1 MASDKQSFQNSILV
15 VDDEFDIVTLIKGSL
30 QNHGFNTLGFTD
42 PLIALEYF
50 QNNSKSFAM
59 VISDIRMPSM
69 NGYELIRKIKAI
81 HPTIKT
87 ILISAFE
94 INKNEFSKV
103 MPSVKIDGFISK
115 PISLK
120 ELVSIVENILKKEKR
135 KEKRK
140 EKNVRKN
147 TSASLRKNL

>member
-1 MASDKQSFQNSILV
+1 MASEKQSFQNSILV
-15 VDDEFDIVTLIKGSL
+15 VDDEFDIVTLIRRSL
-30 QNHGFNTLGFTD
+30 QNHGFNTLDFTD

-69 NGYELIRKIKAI
+69 NGYELIRKIKSI

-103 MPSVKIDGFISK
+103 MPSVKIDGFIAK
-115 PISLK
+115 PVSLK
-120 ELVSIVENILKKEKR
+120 ELVNIVENILKKEKR
-135 KEKRK
+135 KK
-140 EKNVRKN
+140 KNVRKN
-147 TSASLRKNL
+147 TSASLKKNL

>member
-15 VDDEFDIVTLIKGSL
+15 VDDEFDIVTLIRRSL

-42 PLIALEYF
+42 PLIALEQF

-120 ELVSIVENILKKEKR
+120 ELASIVEKILKK
-135 KEKRK
+135 KRK

-147 TSASLRKNL
+147 TSASLRKNR

>member
-15 VDDEFDIVTLIKGSL
+15 VDDEFDIVTLIKRSL

-42 PLIALEYF
+42 PLIALEHF

>member
-15 VDDEFDIVTLIKGSL
+15 VDDEFDIVTLIRRSL

-42 PLIALEYF
+42 PLIALERF

-120 ELVSIVENILKKEKR
+120 ELASIVEKILKK
-135 KEKRK
+135 KRK

-147 TSASLRKNL
+147 TSASLRKNR

>member
-1 MASDKQSFQNSILV
+1 MTSDKQSFQNSILV
-15 VDDEFDIVTLIKGSL
+15 VDDEFDIVTLIKRSL
-30 QNHGFNTLGFTD
+30 KNQGFNTLGFTD

-69 NGYELIRKIKAI
+69 NGYEFIRKIKAI

-103 MPSVKIDGFISK
+103 MPSIKIDGFIAK

-120 ELVSIVENILKKEKR
+120 ELANIVENILKKKKR
-135 KEKRK
+135 KA
-140 EKNVRKN
+140 KNVRKN

>member
-15 VDDEFDIVTLIKGSL
+15 VDDEFEIVTLIKRSL

-87 ILISAFE
+87 ILISAFD

>member
-15 VDDEFDIVTLIKGSL
+15 VDDEFDIVTLIRRSL

-42 PLIALEYF
+42 PLIALEQF

-103 MPSVKIDGFISK
+103 TPSVKIDGFISK

-120 ELVSIVENILKKEKR
+120 ELVSIVEKILKK
-135 KEKRK
+135 KRK

-147 TSASLRKNL
+147 TSASLRKNR

>member
-1 MASDKQSFQNSILV
+1 MASDRQSFQNSILV
-15 VDDEFDIVTLIKGSL
+15 VDDEFDIVTLIRRSL

-42 PLIALEYF
+42 PLIALEQF

-120 ELVSIVENILKKEKR
+120 ELVSIVEKILKK
-135 KEKRK
+135 KRK

-147 TSASLRKNL
+147 SSASLRKNR

>member
-1 MASDKQSFQNSILV
+1 MASDKQRFQNSILV
-15 VDDEFDIVTLIKGSL
+15 VDDEFDIVTLIRRSL

-42 PLIALEYF
+42 PLIALEQF

-120 ELVSIVENILKKEKR
+120 ELVSIVEKILKK
-135 KEKRK
+135 KRK

-147 TSASLRKNL
+147 TSASLRKNR

>member
-1 MASDKQSFQNSILV
+1 MVSDKQRFQNSILV
-15 VDDEFDIVTLIKGSL
+15 VDDEFDIVTLIRRSL

-42 PLIALEYF
+42 PLIALEQF

-94 INKNEFSKV
+94 INTNEFSKV

-120 ELVSIVENILKKEKR
+120 ELVSIVEKILKK
-135 KEKRK
+135 KRK

-147 TSASLRKNL
+147 TSASLRKNR

>member
-15 VDDEFDIVTLIKGSL
+15 VDDEFDIVTLIRRSL

-42 PLIALEYF
+42 PLIALEQF
-50 QNNSKSFAM
+50 QNNSNSFAM

-94 INKNEFSKV
+94 INTNEFSKV

-120 ELVSIVENILKKEKR
+120 ELVSIVEKILKK
-135 KEKRK
+135 KRK

-147 TSASLRKNL
+147 TSASLRKNR

>member
-1 MASDKQSFQNSILV
+1 MASDKQCFQNSILV
-15 VDDEFDIVTLIKGSL
+15 VDDEFDIVTLIKTSL

-42 PLIALEYF
+42 PLIALEHF
-50 QNNSKSFAM
+50 QNNSETFAM
-59 VISDIRMPSM
+59 VIADIRMPSM

-103 MPSVKIDGFISK
+103 MPSVKIDSFISK
-115 PISLK
+115 PISMK

-135 KEKRK
+135 KD
-140 EKNVRKN
+140 KNVRKN
-147 TSASLRKNL
+147 TSASLRKSL

>member
-15 VDDEFDIVTLIKGSL
+15 VDDEFDIVTLIRRSL

-42 PLIALEYF
+42 PIIALEQF

-69 NGYELIRKIKAI
+69 NGYELIRKIKSI

-103 MPSVKIDGFISK
+103 MPSVKIDAFISK

-120 ELVSIVENILKKEKR
+120 ELVNIVENILKR
-135 KEKRK
+135 KRK

-147 TSASLRKNL
+147 TSASLRKNR

>member
-1 MASDKQSFQNSILV
+1 MVSDKQRFQNSILV
-15 VDDEFDIVTLIKGSL
+15 VDDEFDIVTLIRRSL

-42 PLIALEYF
+42 PLIALEQF

-120 ELVSIVENILKKEKR
+120 ELVSIVEKILKK
-135 KEKRK
+135 KRK

-147 TSASLRKNL
+147 TSASLRKNR

>member
-1 MASDKQSFQNSILV
+1 MASDKQSLQNSILV
-15 VDDEFDIVTLIKGSL
+15 VDDEFDIVTLIRRSL

-42 PLIALEYF
+42 PIIALEQF

-69 NGYELIRKIKAI
+69 NGYELIRKIKSI

-103 MPSVKIDGFISK
+103 MPSVKIDAFISK

-120 ELVSIVENILKKEKR
+120 ELVNIVENILKR
-135 KEKRK
+135 KRK

-147 TSASLRKNL
+147 TSASLRKNR